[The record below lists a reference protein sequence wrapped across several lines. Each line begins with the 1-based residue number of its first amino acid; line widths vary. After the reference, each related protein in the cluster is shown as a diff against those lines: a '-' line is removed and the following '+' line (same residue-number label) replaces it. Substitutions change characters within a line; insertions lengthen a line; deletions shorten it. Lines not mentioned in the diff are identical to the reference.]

1 MKATDRGGEETTGK
15 ERSGA
20 SAPARNN
27 ADKLR
32 WPSVQENQ
40 PNPKRTPRVRL
51 DESPNETARETLVQD
66 HVRPYCYLTRWGTR
80 SKDSVFAK
88 SQSPRA
94 KSNRKILS
102 NFFI

>member
-1 MKATDRGGEETTGK
+1 MANFCIAPCSNIHGDNSLKATDRGGEERTGE

-40 PNPKRTPRVRL
+40 PNPKTPRVRL
-51 DESPNETARETLVQD
+51 DES
-66 HVRPYCYLTRWGTR
+66 
-80 SKDSVFAK
+80 
-88 SQSPRA
+88 
-94 KSNRKILS
+94 
-102 NFFI
+102 